1 MTCVSKRSPESRSES
16 TESLAC
22 LLKEALSIVPLHS
35 IPDKR
40 FSTWRMAARNALAS
54 SSPTYAIEV
63 DMGVGLWMAN
73 DDPRRLQFT
82 DKAELAFKFTLEA
95 AQAVLESLDLG
106 EADWSMSLV
115 KYPKQ

>member
-1 MTCVSKRSPESRSES
+1 
-16 TESLAC
+16 
-22 LLKEALSIVPLHS
+22 
-35 IPDKR
+35 
-40 FSTWRMAARNALAS
+40 
-54 SSPTYAIEV
+54 
-63 DMGVGLWMAN
+63 MGVGLWMAN
-73 DDPRRLQFT
+73 DDPRQLQFT